1 MRKSNIV
8 LAVILG
14 ATILSGCSALNSMV
28 KLAENQQI
36 DVVPS
41 PLELHGDSVKYD
53 MSVVL
58 PAKMLPENYVYNLAS
73 YYKYGESEV
82 EVGKTDFAA
91 TDFPDSKTTTS
102 RKTETLSFLYDE
114 SMSQGDLQVVGTA
127 IDTRKGKSKSTAR
140 ISIAQG
146 VITTSQLVQDV
157 FYAAYAGSG
166 YNDQEELIPT
176 NVNLYFDRGSAV
188 LKRSETRSSKG
199 KEFSAFIA
207 DKNVT
212 KTVTIT
218 GTHSPE
224 GLETVNS
231 KLSENRAKAI
241 ETYYR
246 SQMRKYDYMDM
257 AESIE
262 FIIKPV
268 IEDWTE
274 FKDALNAYDGV
285 SDTQKSEIVKI
296 VNGGGTFEDKEKA
309 LQKLNSY
316 SAIFK
321 DIYPGLR
328 AARTEVLTVKKK
340 KTNAEIAIIAKQ
352 IAENDSEL
360 TDSLSIEE
368 LLFAGT
374 LTPSLTEKEG
384 IYKAATKQE
393 GNWQSHNN
401 LGAVYLEM
409 AIAAE
414 GSKRNQNV
422 ESAITQ
428 LEIAAK
434 KNNTAEVQANMATAY
449 ALQGNAAQAYDAAVA
464 AMSSNPGSHAGG
476 IKGVKGALEI
486 KMAKYSDAVSSLS
499 SADETSKVAFNKGL
513 ALLLSKDFDNAATAF
528 GSSIELDKEFALAYY
543 AQAVTSA
550 RLGNQADV
558 VNALKMAIE
567 KDPALK
573 EKALKDLEFRSSATQ
588 VAEALK

>member
-8 LAVILG
+8 LAFILG
-14 ATILSGCSALNSMV
+14 VTILSGCSALNSMV
-28 KLAENQQI
+28 KLAENQQV

-82 EVGKTDFAA
+82 EVGKTDFEA

-102 RKTETLSFLYDE
+102 RKTETLSFLY
-114 SMSQGDLQVVGTA
+114 SPAMAQGELQVVGTA
-127 IDTRKGKSKSTAR
+127 VDTRKGKSKSTAR
-140 ISIAQG
+140 VNIAQG

-157 FYAAYAGSG
+157 YYAAYASSG

-176 NVNLYFDRGSAV
+176 NVNLYFDRGSSV

-199 KEFSAFIA
+199 KDFSAFIA

-224 GLETVNS
+224 GIETVNS

-241 ETYYR
+241 ESYYR
-246 SQMRKYDYMDM
+246 SQMKKYDYKDLS
-257 AESIE
+257 ESIE

-274 FKDALNAYDGV
+274 FKDSLNAYSGI
-285 SDTQKSEIVKI
+285 SDAQKSEIVRI

-309 LQKLNSY
+309 LQKLDSY
-316 SAIFK
+316 NAIFK
-321 DIYPGLR
+321 NIYPGLR

-340 KTNAEIAIIAKQ
+340 KSNPEIAILAKQ
-352 IAENDSEL
+352 IAEGSVNA
-360 TDSLSIEE
+360 DSLSIEE
-368 LLFAGT
+368 LLFAGS
-374 LTPSLTEKEG
+374 LTPSLSEKKA
-384 IYKAATKQE
+384 IYMAATKKT
-393 GNWQSHNN
+393 GNWESHNN

-414 GSKRNQNV
+414 GSKRNENV
-422 ESAITQ
+422 EAALTQ

-434 KNNTAEVQANMATAY
+434 KYNAVEVKSNMATVY
-449 ALQGNAAQAYDAAVA
+449 ALQGDVTQAYDATIA
-464 AMSSNPGSHAGG
+464 AMSSNPGSHARG
-476 IKGVKGALEI
+476 IKGVKGSLEI
-486 KMAKYSDAVSSLS
+486 KLAQYTDAIGSLS

-513 ALLLSKDFDNAATAF
+513 ALLLNKDYDNAATGF
-528 GSSIELDKEFALAYY
+528 GSAIELDKEFALAYY

-558 VNALKMAIE
+558 LNALKMAIE

-573 EKALKDLEFRSSATQ
+573 EKALKDLEFRNSATQ